1 MTDELF
7 LMAFC
12 CKNSD
17 YTHLQRLL
25 QKLIQEKRDHWYQK
39 FHKLHNLLSVK
50 IIKPNI
56 AYCSFH
62 FINPSTCL
70 EIAKSCHND
79 SKTYL
84 LFAYKQST
92 QNSRCYKE
100 PPANICR
107 LISNSIATS
116 VFVFI
121 CSILLELSFSLK
133 SVKANSSFLYFV

>member
-1 MTDELF
+1 MCPKFKPSIICINKLSNTSFSELMF
-7 LMAFC
+7 SIHLILL
-12 CKNSD
+12 
-17 YTHLQRLL
+17 THL
-25 QKLIQEKRDHWYQK
+25 I
-39 FHKLHNLLSVK
+39 
-50 IIKPNI
+50 
-56 AYCSFH
+56 
-62 FINPSTCL
+62 CL
-70 EIAKSCHND
+70 EIAKNCHND

-121 CSILLELSFSLK
+121 CSILLRLSFYLK
-133 SVKANSSFLYFV
+133 SVNTNSVLFVVCLIFKDIDQSIFVFSPLTS